1 MPNLHIEHLEDTI
14 LDGNLSLLKSLLY
27 EGNLS
32 TKIDGAPAIVWG
44 KHPQTQQFFVG
55 TKSVFNKK
63 LIKVNYTH
71 DDIDN
76 NHSGNVATILHTCL
90 CKLPYTDDIYQ
101 GDFIGFGG
109 ESSYTPNTITYQ
121 FDHEIQESI
130 IVAPHT
136 IYVSVDDNE
145 GHENVLRNCEP
156 IPLYENLEC
165 NEDVLF
171 IKPECKIDQ
180 KSVITKINFALQM
193 SQLVDFPDKKEA
205 LIYKK
210 EMNYC
215 IRENELIDPE
225 DYDNERL
232 ISLWIL
238 VKEIKDELV
247 YSAWNNGAGA
257 YIEDEYIGAEGY
269 VFNSG
274 FGSVKLVSRED
285 FSYKNF
291 TLEKNWQ

>member
-136 IYVSVDDNE
+136 IYVPVDDSE

-180 KSVITKINFALQM
+180 KSVVTKINFALQM

-215 IRENELIDPE
+215 IRENELVEPE
-225 DYDNERL
+225 NYDNERL

>member
-136 IYVSVDDNE
+136 IYVPVDDNE

-180 KSVITKINFALQM
+180 KSVVTKINFALQM

-215 IRENELIDPE
+215 IRENELVEPE
-225 DYDNERL
+225 NYDNERL

-257 YIEDEYIGAEGY
+257 YIEDCLLYTY
-269 VFNSG
+269 PSPRDRTR
-274 FGSVKLVSRED
+274 SRMP
-285 FSYKNF
+285 SSA
-291 TLEKNWQ
+291 

>member
-136 IYVSVDDNE
+136 IYVPVDDNE

-156 IPLYENLEC
+156 IPLYKNLEC

-269 VFNSG
+269 VFNSV

>member
-136 IYVSVDDNE
+136 IYVSVDDSE
-145 GHENVLRNCEP
+145 GHENVLRNSEP

-171 IKPECKIDQ
+171 VKPECKIDQ

>member
-90 CKLPYTDDIYQ
+90 CKLPYTDNIYQ

-269 VFNSG
+269 VFNSV

>member
-90 CKLPYTDDIYQ
+90 CKLPYTDNIYQ

-136 IYVSVDDNE
+136 IYVSVDDSE

-171 IKPECKIDQ
+171 VKPECKIDQ

>member
-180 KSVITKINFALQM
+180 KSVVTKINFALQM

>member
-171 IKPECKIDQ
+171 VKPECKIDQ
-180 KSVITKINFALQM
+180 KSVVTKINFALQM

>member
-1 MPNLHIEHLEDTI
+1 MTNLHIEHPEDTI
-14 LDGNLSLLKSLLY
+14 LTGDLSVLDALLVPSH
-27 EGNLS
+27 LS
-32 TKIDGAPAIVWG
+32 VKIDGAPAIVWG

-136 IYVSVDDNE
+136 IYVPVDDSE

-180 KSVITKINFALQM
+180 KSVVTKINFALQL
-193 SQLVDFPDKKEA
+193 S
-205 LIYKK
+205 LIH
-210 EMNYC
+210 
-215 IRENELIDPE
+215 I
-225 DYDNERL
+225 
-232 ISLWIL
+232 
-238 VKEIKDELV
+238 
-247 YSAWNNGAGA
+247 
-257 YIEDEYIGAEGY
+257 
-269 VFNSG
+269 
-274 FGSVKLVSRED
+274 
-285 FSYKNF
+285 
-291 TLEKNWQ
+291 

>member
-171 IKPECKIDQ
+171 VKPECKIDQ